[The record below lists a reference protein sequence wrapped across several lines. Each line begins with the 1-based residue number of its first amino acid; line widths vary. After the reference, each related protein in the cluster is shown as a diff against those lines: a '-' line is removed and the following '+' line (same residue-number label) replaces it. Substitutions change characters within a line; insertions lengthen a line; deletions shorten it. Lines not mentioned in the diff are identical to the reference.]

1 MYTRHK
7 LCIKRKMSA
16 FSILN
21 DNPRTIL
28 LISALCTPVSVW
40 LTSTSGSEGVVVEC
54 LVVNLIIFTYV
65 ELNYDQ
71 RSRLVFK
78 GNWLSFETLQWPRCS
93 KGVTQ
98 VEEILMY
105 CLCGILVSPTGFFNY
120 INMYCTDSAA
130 LRLQSKTSY
139 QATLCICFCWCG
151 KVCTMK
157 VA

>member
-28 LISALCTPVSVW
+28 LISALCTPVSVS
-40 LTSTSGSEGVVVEC
+40 LTSTSGSEGVVAEC
-54 LVVNLIIFTYV
+54 LVVNSIIFTYV

-78 GNWLSFETLQWPRCS
+78 GS
-93 KGVTQ
+93 
-98 VEEILMY
+98 
-105 CLCGILVSPTGFFNY
+105 
-120 INMYCTDSAA
+120 
-130 LRLQSKTSY
+130 
-139 QATLCICFCWCG
+139 
-151 KVCTMK
+151 
-157 VA
+157 